1 MDEEKKKISL
11 IDDDMGKHPDKF
23 YNLKSLLEEEAGFKG
38 KPVGSIEDKLK
49 LFEHY
54 HNPEHKFAERFQR
67 GIDILVRGGHPTH
80 EKGAKYHALNELYK
94 ILDKDT
100 AKLEREE
107 DVRKVLTP
115 FMDEFLRHT
124 TYEHWKELEDD
135 LKKGK
140 ADGSKYTDEE
150 IFNLKATLFDR
161 MIAAGAGMGRGQKVK
176 SIHEAMAEMRGKQR
190 VEIEEFIDELSNHTV
205 AGYAGHMHNRLM
217 NNYFRLED
225 SPAIKKYFVGELE
238 KRGLQ
243 PKETIAHLDHNQLL
257 DKYGKLL
264 SKEAEEEY
272 VPLKKEGK

>member
-1 MDEEKKKISL
+1 MAEEKKKIPL

-38 KPVGSIEDKLK
+38 KQIGTIEDKLK

-54 HNPEHKFAERFQR
+54 YNPEHKFEERFKR
-67 GIDILVRGGHPTH
+67 GIDALVRGGHPTH
-80 EKGAKYHALNELYK
+80 EKGAKYYALNELYK

-100 AKLEREE
+100 AKLEKEE
-107 DVRKVLTP
+107 DIRKILTP
-115 FMDEFLRHT
+115 FMDEFLKHT

-140 ADGSKYTDEE
+140 ADGSKYTEEE
-150 IFNLKATLFDR
+150 IFKLKSQLFDR
-161 MIAAGAGMGRGQKVK
+161 MIAAGESKGRGQRVM
-176 SIHEAMAEMRGKQR
+176 SIQGLAENLRGKQR
-190 VEIEEFIDELSNHTV
+190 IEVEGYIDALSEDTIT
-205 AGYAGHMHNRLM
+205 GYAAHMENRIM

-225 SPAIKKYFVGELE
+225 APKIKKYFVGQLE

-243 PKETIAHLDHNQLL
+243 PKETLAHHDHTTLL
-257 DKYGKLL
+257 GKYAKLMAN
-264 SKEAEEEY
+264 EAQEEY